1 MERSRFIGIQLDE
14 SGNRRSRKTPNGR
27 KHRWAAAYLV
37 KDHCVGTER
46 NDFGHLVER
55 VNRWIVSGSR
65 LLKTH
70 LPPYQAA
77 PLHRAGARY
86 RSRRPSVPAID
97 GPAGRDRLLAQ

>member
-77 PLHRAGARY
+77 PPLWGLSSY
-86 RSRRPSVPAID
+86 RKMLQL
-97 GPAGRDRLLAQ
+97 GFHCLERL